1 MQKNKNSQDYFF
13 DKRILTLYN
22 VLKNRTSHIMNTLF
36 SGLITSKTR
45 IKILM
50 RLFLNP
56 ERTAYLRELSNEFN
70 ASPSHI
76 KEELDQLR
84 DANLLTS
91 RKKGRQ
97 VLFSANRKH
106 PVFAELHS
114 MVKKALGMDSILE
127 SMIKRLGNLEKAIL
141 IDDYAEGKDTGI
153 IDLILIGNIDQ
164 ENLRDLTQ
172 KTEQYIDRKIRTLT
186 LTSIEFEK
194 LTHNL
199 DQHAQFVLWQSAAD
213 NKQ

>member
-1 MQKNKNSQDYFF
+1 MNS
-13 DKRILTLYN
+13 
-22 VLKNRTSHIMNTLF
+22 LF
-36 SGLITSKTR
+36 SGLITSKMR

-56 ERTAYLRELSNEFN
+56 ERNAYLRELADDFH

-84 DANLLTS
+84 EANLLTS
-91 RKKGRQ
+91 KKNGRQ
-97 VLFSANRKH
+97 VLFSANQKH
-106 PVFAELHS
+106 PVFNELHS
-114 MVKKALGMDSILE
+114 MVKKSLGMDSILD
-127 SMIKRLGNLEKAIL
+127 SMIKRLGNLEKALL

-164 ENLRDLTQ
+164 QNLRDLTK
-172 KTEQYIDRKIRTLT
+172 KTEQYIDRKIRTLA
-186 LTSIEFEK
+186 LNSDEFKK
-194 LTHNL
+194 LAPNL
-199 DQHAQFVLWQSAAD
+199 NQRPQFVLWQSAAD